1 MNADEFCSKVINLVG
16 NPYSKTDCIGVI
28 RQSLEIRCQG
38 TNWLWRSIHNSEKYK
53 YLILR
58 GTGAPDALLKGMIL
72 FRLKNTVPDGYSDP
86 PDCHHCGVYVGNGIV
101 VQSNPVPGVFTK
113 NYISS
118 EWNGWGLMKQVNYK
132 FLDFCPGNELPFSDL
147 PPDPEQEAEIELS
160 DHEMIKAIYQ
170 KIIKD

>member
-1 MNADEFCSKVINLVG
+1 MTADEFCSKVMGLVG

-28 RQSLEIRCQG
+28 RQSLGIRCQG
-38 TNWLWRSIHNSEKYK
+38 TNWLWRSIFNSEKYR
-53 YLILR
+53 YLTSR

-72 FRLKNTVPDGYSDP
+72 FRLKNTIPDGYSDP

-118 EWNGWGLMKQVNYK
+118 EWNGWGLMKQVDYK
-132 FLDFCPGNELPFSDL
+132 FQDFVQDNELPFSDL

-160 DHEMIKAIYQ
+160 DHEMIKAIYN
-170 KIIKD
+170 KLIKD